1 MSKTLERG
9 PFSASVSIRDGVTIT
24 RDEGS
29 VQFAGGEMDKLL
41 ALMVLVMGIES
52 YPLLPARVTM
62 TPFEARFNTQRQ
74 IELRRVEQHTEL
86 AGVSFTFAEGDE
98 LIGIVKQAVAKF
110 IDKTTIKGAR
120 PASVAFSIPDIPV
133 EGR

>member
-1 MSKTLERG
+1 MAKEIVRG
-9 PFSASVSIRDGVTIT
+9 PFTATVSLRDGVIIS
-24 RDEGS
+24 RDDGALD
-29 VQFAGGEMDKLL
+29 FAAGEAEKLL
-41 ALMVLVMGIES
+41 SLMLVVMGVEG
-52 YPLLPARVTM
+52 YPLLPARVAT

-74 IELRRVEQHTEL
+74 IELRRLEQPPEQK
-86 AGVSFTFAEGDE
+86 GVVFTFAEGDD
-98 LIGIVKQAVAKF
+98 LIGIVKQGVAKF